1 MMNLIN
7 LIGAHVLLKID
18 ENYKLERHD
27 LLIQNN
33 TIVAFDYHNQSIP
46 QINMEKCTFFPAFF
60 NLHCH
65 LGESIFKNISG
76 KNWTLDKYLNY
87 TNKINQN
94 MSVVR
99 RQAEWEK
106 SSLDTILALK
116 KEGTV
121 GFCAAR
127 SAEICQKYSFN
138 NMSGYPIMNSEK
150 LIEYKEK
157 GIEGFTNYYKKNQNE
172 LCNVGVFFHS
182 LYKNDLDSLKLAYK
196 CLENN
201 AKFLSVHISEDAYT
215 RNQELKAYKKEP
227 VYILDDFG
235 LLNNNT
241 ILVHCGYTSKKE
253 LELIKRRNSVI
264 AICPISN
271 LFVNTQLADLNYIE
285 ELGIN
290 WCIATDGLAT
300 GRTFSMIKQALA
312 LKMKYPFLSYE
323 KLFEK
328 MTEAPAK
335 SYNKC
340 SFTGRI
346 ELGTQANF
354 LVTKNIFKDESH
366 FFYNL
371 FKGNLN
377 FMLFHY

>member
-1 MMNLIN
+1 
-7 LIGAHVLLKID
+7 
-18 ENYKLERHD
+18 
-27 LLIQNN
+27 
-33 TIVAFDYHNQSIP
+33 
-46 QINMEKCTFFPAFF
+46 
-60 NLHCH
+60 
-65 LGESIFKNISG
+65 
-76 KNWTLDKYLNY
+76 
-87 TNKINQN
+87 
-94 MSVVR
+94 
-99 RQAEWEK
+99 
-106 SSLDTILALK
+106 
-116 KEGTV
+116 
-121 GFCAAR
+121 
-127 SAEICQKYSFN
+127 
-138 NMSGYPIMNSEK
+138 MNSEK

-271 LFVNTQLADLNYIE
+271 LFLNTQLADLNYIE

-323 KLFEK
+323 ILFEK

>member
-60 NLHCH
+60 IFLCH

-127 SAEICQKYSFN
+127 SAEIQ
-138 NMSGYPIMNSEK
+138 
-150 LIEYKEK
+150 
-157 GIEGFTNYYKKNQNE
+157 
-172 LCNVGVFFHS
+172 
-182 LYKNDLDSLKLAYK
+182 
-196 CLENN
+196 
-201 AKFLSVHISEDAYT
+201 
-215 RNQELKAYKKEP
+215 
-227 VYILDDFG
+227 
-235 LLNNNT
+235 
-241 ILVHCGYTSKKE
+241 
-253 LELIKRRNSVI
+253 
-264 AICPISN
+264 
-271 LFVNTQLADLNYIE
+271 
-285 ELGIN
+285 
-290 WCIATDGLAT
+290 
-300 GRTFSMIKQALA
+300 
-312 LKMKYPFLSYE
+312 
-323 KLFEK
+323 
-328 MTEAPAK
+328 
-335 SYNKC
+335 
-340 SFTGRI
+340 
-346 ELGTQANF
+346 
-354 LVTKNIFKDESH
+354 
-366 FFYNL
+366 
-371 FKGNLN
+371 
-377 FMLFHY
+377 